1 MSDEPNPYQEGK
13 RAGIHPL
20 IVVFGILFGL
30 WLFVFLIVP
39 SSKNKQAT
47 GTEGP
52 AGPIIEDPEAAPV
65 LFKVQAAVSD
75 MNAISLT
82 VPPEATDSQVAGL
95 LKRFKQD
102 RLAGTLTDL
111 LPATT
116 PGHKLGDHAVAD
128 IYIVSDAQYA
138 QADVIRT
145 LTRGAHAPGN
155 LYPQAVPFEV
165 AMEAIRG
172 HYRIDLNDT
181 GNPDSASL
189 GFADE
194 SGVHSRSIEKS
205 SNRTGARKARRA
217 KQVKRDGDL
226 LCPRRAFLA
235 CLARHASA
243 AHLQSNPRFNFCPQR
258 LLLFNRPGI
267 ESCEQMSQWSREG
280 SHDGIATLRQH
291 AVSLGDAD
299 FFVRDMPRQAFRNHE
314 LLAGC
319 PCDGSKNLATEH
331 IQLLWNGYL
340 HAYSLGGRP
349 GRPLDRIVI
358 GKHLLARFAVG
369 SSHIRNLHPGHP
381 SQSPAGRRK
390 TSVYTQTPFESCIAV
405 PCQRSRRMLKL
416 RLVQLVPHLDVAS
429 ES

>member
-1 MSDEPNPYQEGK
+1 MSDESHPYKEGK
-13 RAGIHPL
+13 RAGVHPL
-20 IVVFGILFGL
+20 IVIFGILLGL

-39 SSKNKQAT
+39 GSKNKQAV

-65 LFKVQAAVSD
+65 LFKVYTTILD

-82 VPPEATDSQVAGL
+82 VPPEATESQVAGL

-165 AMEAIRG
+165 AMEQIRG

-194 SGVHSRSIEKS
+194 SGVHSRHY
-205 SNRTGARKARRA
+205 RKI
-217 KQVKRDGDL
+217 
-226 LCPRRAFLA
+226 F
-235 CLARHASA
+235 
-243 AHLQSNPRFNFCPQR
+243 
-258 LLLFNRPGI
+258 
-267 ESCEQMSQWSREG
+267 
-280 SHDGIATLRQH
+280 
-291 AVSLGDAD
+291 
-299 FFVRDMPRQAFRNHE
+299 
-314 LLAGC
+314 
-319 PCDGSKNLATEH
+319 
-331 IQLLWNGYL
+331 
-340 HAYSLGGRP
+340 
-349 GRPLDRIVI
+349 
-358 GKHLLARFAVG
+358 
-369 SSHIRNLHPGHP
+369 
-381 SQSPAGRRK
+381 
-390 TSVYTQTPFESCIAV
+390 
-405 PCQRSRRMLKL
+405 
-416 RLVQLVPHLDVAS
+416 
-429 ES
+429 